1 MLRCAKVMTPNPV
14 TCGPTETIVAAVYRM
29 ARAEVGALPIVGEG
43 GRLLGILTDRDVST
57 RVIAGGIDPWTTPVE
72 AVMTKDVLTC
82 HPEDDLYEAIERM
95 EDSQVQ
101 RLPIVDDEG
110 RLVGMVTRDD
120 LTLRVGPY
128 GPYAEFLEEVH
139 AED

>member
-1 MLRCAKVMTPNPV
+1 
-14 TCGPTETIVAAVYRM
+14 
-29 ARAEVGALPIVGEG
+29 
-43 GRLLGILTDRDVST
+43 
-57 RVIAGGIDPWTTPVE
+57 
-72 AVMTKDVLTC
+72 MTKDVLTC
-82 HPEDDLYEAIERM
+82 RPEDDLYEAIERM
-95 EDSQVQ
+95 EDGQVQ
-101 RLPIVDDEG
+101 RLPIIDDEG